1 MSRTHKVIRWFGFP
15 DIHWSDRDPGAL
27 AVAQAAHRAFRPDR
41 TILMGDLLNC
51 GPFSRHPKHKI
62 DEDDQYDL
70 LETELKP
77 AARFLDKVQKYT
89 KQDTVCLEGNHD
101 EWIERWIMRTDGG
114 RGLQSLLP
122 SRYLVRDRRN
132 FRYIPYCKTTRG
144 RLGGFM
150 LSKRLLAVHGWATT
164 KHAAKRHLD
173 LAKPYSIIFG
183 DTHRFDYRVESMADG
198 NIVEA
203 MSAGCLC
210 KRIPIYAHNGCP
222 TEWTHGFWVAYLG
235 KTSFSLYPV
244 PIKKGCAV
252 LPDGQEIHA

>member
-1 MSRTHKVIRWFGFP
+1 MSKKTTRVFGFP

-70 LETELKP
+70 LESELKP
-77 AARFLDKVQKYT
+77 AAKFLDQVQRYT
-89 KQDTVCLEGNHD
+89 NQDTVVLEGNHD
-101 EWIERWIMRTDGG
+101 EWIERWIMRTAGG
-114 RGLQSLLP
+114 RGLQSLRP
-122 SRYLVRDRRN
+122 SVFLSRGRER
-132 FRYIPYCKTTRG
+132 FRFIPYSRLSG
-144 RLGGFM
+144 ARLGGVR
-150 LSKRLLAVHGWATT
+150 LGNRLLAIHGWAAT
-164 KHAAKRHLD
+164 KYAAKRHLD

-183 DTHRFDYRVESMADG
+183 HTHRFDYRVESMADG
-198 NIVEA
+198 NVVEA

-235 KTSFSLYPV
+235 HRSFSLYPV
-244 PIKKGCAV
+244 PIKRGCAV
-252 LPDGQEIHA
+252 LPDGKEIHA